1 MIMKSLQETHDYA
14 ATVAADLDGGE
25 VLALSG
31 ELGSGKT
38 EFVRGLA
45 IALNATDKVR
55 SPSFTLLNL
64 YRTDHPTIKHLVHVD
79 LYRLENSTNTV
90 AEEIGLDEW
99 FGRDDVVIVIEWPSD
114 MLLEGFEKVQ
124 RYKFEYGV
132 GEDERIIEKK

>member
-1 MIMKSLQETHDYA
+1 MIMKSLQETYEYS
-14 ATVAADLDGGE
+14 ATVAADLGGGE

-64 YRTDHPTIKHLVHVD
+64 YRTDHPTIKYLVHVD
-79 LYRLENSTNTV
+79 LYRLENSISTV
-90 AEEIGLDEW
+90 VEEIGLDEW
-99 FGRDDVVIVIEWPSD
+99 IGRDDVVIVIEWPSD
-114 MLLEGFEKVQ
+114 AILEGLEKVH
-124 RYKFEYGV
+124 RYTFAH
-132 GEDERIIEKK
+132 GESESERTIRKV